1 LKVLLVD
8 DNQARADA
16 VTRQLLDSGVP
27 TVLRPDAGERLAVS
41 VLRHAPN
48 VVIVDMSRP
57 DRDSLD
63 GIRELSSQKPHPIIM
78 FVDQDDSS
86 FMQQAIDAGVISYNV
101 VGSSAPD
108 VKPIVMAAV
117 AIFQRYQNL
126 AGKLLEAEALLAE
139 RITIQRAKALMMQ
152 QRKMTEPQA
161 YQWLRRQAMNSGK
174 RMVEIASEI
183 LRLSGERE

>member
-1 LKVLLVD
+1 LNVLLVD
-8 DNQARADA
+8 DNQARAET
-16 VTRQLLDSGVP
+16 VTRQLRDSGVSFI
-27 TVLRPDAGERLAVS
+27 LRPDVGESLVAS
-41 VLRHAPN
+41 VLRYAPD

-63 GIRELSSQKPHPIIM
+63 GIRELSSQKSYPIIM

-86 FMQQAIDAGVISYNV
+86 FMEQAIDAGVTSYNV
-101 VGSSAPD
+101 VGSSVPD

-126 AGKLLEAEALLAE
+126 AGKLLEAQALLAE
-139 RITIQRAKALMMQ
+139 RITIQRAKASMMQ